1 MTAREEPG
9 SRPEERPST
18 GTGWSEQDSPASLS
32 ERLQR
37 LETLAG
43 RTRGDGT
50 GEAAQNSDGLGRD
63 DRDDDRD
70 DDLDD
75 FVDLDDLDDL
85 DDAEDPEV
93 QAQLDLLARRAGAG
107 SASSGAAGAAGS
119 VTVAGAATEVLPTSV
134 PGLGARSRARSQ
146 RGKRAE
152 RRVATRRRISIPVLV
167 LTLLTLVAGAVT
179 AKVWLDVRSQSQAED
194 ARRSGLEASRDAAR
208 LLFSYDYRTLDKDF
222 ATGRRLTTG
231 SFRIDY
237 DKTTTRV
244 VADVAQR
251 YKAVVKANVINAG
264 VVSATPSRVVTVVY
278 VNQVTSS
285 TQVKGQKVDLS
296 RVRMTLVRVD
306 GVWLVTKVDAL

>member
-1 MTAREEPG
+1 MTAREEPAG
-9 SRPEERPST
+9 RSEQHPST
-18 GTGWSEQDSPASLS
+18 GTGWSEQDSASSLS

-37 LETLAG
+37 LESLAG
-43 RTRGDGT
+43 HSPAPD
-50 GEAAQNSDGLGRD
+50 DGRD
-63 DRDDDRD
+63 DLGP

-75 FVDLDDLDDL
+75 LDDLEDLEEFDDLDDLDDL
-85 DDAEDPEV
+85 DGAEDPEV
-93 QAQLDLLARRAGAG
+93 QAQLDRLASRARAGAG
-107 SASSGAAGAAGS
+107 QSGAAGPPGS
-119 VTVAGAATEVLPTSV
+119 VTVSGAAAEVLPTSV

-146 RGKRAE
+146 RGMRAE
-152 RRVATRRRISIPVLV
+152 RRVATRRRISVPVLV

-179 AKVWLDVRSQSQAED
+179 AKVWLDVRSQSQAEN

-231 SFRIDY
+231 SFRNDY

-244 VADVAQR
+244 VADVAKR
-251 YKAVVKANVINAG
+251 YRAVVKANVINAG

-296 RVRMTLVRVD
+296 RVRMTLVRVE